1 MKQDRRITRTRA
13 QLRDS
18 LWDLI
23 LKQGY
28 DAITISDIT
37 EHADLGRTTF
47 YLHYKDKD
55 DLLTQSIDE
64 VAAELVQR
72 LDAFQPGVGKLKPA
86 TELIFEHAA
95 ENAEFYQILLQGH
108 GVETTA
114 GRVQEIINHHITQ
127 GFEIALQQLG
137 GNAATLAL
145 PLPLL
150 IQFFSTSLL
159 GIVIWWLE
167 NEMPFS
173 PQEIADQYYQLL
185 MHGIG
190 DTLRPA
196 IGNKTS

>member
-37 EHADLGRTTF
+37 DHADLGRTTF

-86 TELIFEHAA
+86 TELIFQHAA

-108 GVETTA
+108 GVETTT
-114 GRVQEIINHHITQ
+114 GRVQEIINHHITV
-127 GFEIALQQLG
+127 GFEQALKPFG
-137 GNAATLAL
+137 GEKSLSL

-173 PQEIADQYYQLL
+173 PQEMADQYYQLL

-190 DTLRPA
+190 NTLRPV
-196 IGNKTS
+196 IGKEAS

>member
-37 EHADLGRTTF
+37 DHADLGRTTF

-108 GVETTA
+108 GVETTT
-114 GRVQEIINHHITQ
+114 GRVQEIINHHITI
-127 GFEIALQQLG
+127 GFEQALKPFG
-137 GNAATLAL
+137 GEKSLSL

-173 PQEIADQYYQLL
+173 PQEMADQYYQLL
-185 MHGIG
+185 MNGIG
-190 DTLRPA
+190 NTLRPVLGKEA
-196 IGNKTS
+196 N

>member
-18 LWDLI
+18 LWELI
-23 LKQGY
+23 LTQGY

-37 EHADLGRTTF
+37 DNANLGRTTF

-114 GRVQEIINHHITQ
+114 GRVQEIINHHITI
-127 GFEIALQQLG
+127 GFEQVLKPFG
-137 GNAATLAL
+137 GEKRLSL

-173 PQEIADQYYQLL
+173 PQKMADQYYQLL

-190 DTLRPA
+190 DTLRPT
-196 IGNKTS
+196 IDKESR

>member
-1 MKQDRRITRTRA
+1 MKQDRRITRTRS

-37 EHADLGRTTF
+37 EHANLGRTTF
-47 YLHYKDKD
+47 YLHYRDKD

-64 VAAELVQR
+64 TAAELVQR
-72 LDAFQPGVGKLKPA
+72 MDAFQPGVGKLRPA

-95 ENAEFYQILLQGH
+95 ENAEFYQILLQGR
-108 GVETTA
+108 GVETTT
-114 GRVQEIINHHITQ
+114 GRVQEIINHYINQ
-127 GFEIALQQLG
+127 GFEITLEQMG
-137 GNAATLAL
+137 GSAASLSL

-167 NEMPFS
+167 NGMPFS
-173 PQEIADQYYQLL
+173 PQEMANQYYQLL
-185 MHGIG
+185 MNGIG
-190 DTLRPA
+190 DTLRPVL
-196 IGNKTS
+196 GNTAS

>member
-13 QLRDS
+13 QLKES

-23 LKQGY
+23 LKKGY

-37 EHADLGRTTF
+37 DHANLGRTTF

-55 DLLTQSIDE
+55 DLLTKSIDE
-64 VAAELVQR
+64 TASELVQR
-72 LDAFQPGVGKLKPA
+72 LDTFQPGIGKLKPA

-108 GVETTA
+108 GVETTT
-114 GRVQEIINHHITQ
+114 GRVQEIINRHITQ
-127 GFEIALQQLG
+127 GFELALAQFG
-137 GNAATLAL
+137 GEEILSL

-150 IQFFSTSLL
+150 IQFLSTSLL
-159 GIVIWWLE
+159 GIVVWWLE

-173 PQEIADQYYQLL
+173 PEEMAEQYYQLL
-185 MHGIG
+185 MNGIG
-190 DTLRPA
+190 NILRPVLRKEA
-196 IGNKTS
+196 DY

>member
-18 LWDLI
+18 LWELI
-23 LKQGY
+23 LKEGY

-37 EHADLGRTTF
+37 DNANLGRTTF

-95 ENAEFYQILLQGH
+95 ENAEFYQILLQGR
-108 GVETTA
+108 GVETTT
-114 GRVQEIINHHITQ
+114 GRVQEIINHHITI
-127 GFEIALQQLG
+127 GFEQALKPLG
-137 GNAATLAL
+137 GEKHLSL

-150 IQFFSTSLL
+150 TQFFSTSLL

-167 NEMPFS
+167 NNMPFS
-173 PQEIADQYYQLL
+173 PKEMADQYYQLL
-185 MHGIG
+185 MHGLS

-196 IGNKTS
+196 LGKIVG